1 MNYLTLKYL
10 HIICVAGSFSL
21 FFIRGI
27 WLLRSYPHAQEP
39 WIRALPHVIDTLLV
53 ASAIG
58 MLALAPK
65 GIWDGDWMLIKVVLV
80 VVYAVM
86 SVLLLRLAK
95 SKIQKILLWVA
106 ALLVF
111 LFATT
116 VSVLHHPLGIFLVL

>member
-39 WIRALPHVIDTLLV
+39 WIRALPHVIDSLLV

-58 MLALAPK
+58 MLALGPK
-65 GIWDGDWMLIKVVLV
+65 GVWDGNWMLVKVVLV

-95 SKIQKILLWVA
+95 GKVQKILLWVA

>member
-39 WIRALPHVIDTLLV
+39 WIKALPHVVDSLLV

-58 MLALAPK
+58 MLIMAPK
-65 GIWDGDWMLIKVVLV
+65 GIWDGNWMLVKVVLV
-80 VVYAVM
+80 IVYAMM
-86 SVLLLRLAK
+86 SVLVLRLAK
-95 SKIQKILLWVA
+95 SKTQRVLLWIT

-116 VSVLHHPLGIFLVL
+116 VSVLHHPLGILLVL